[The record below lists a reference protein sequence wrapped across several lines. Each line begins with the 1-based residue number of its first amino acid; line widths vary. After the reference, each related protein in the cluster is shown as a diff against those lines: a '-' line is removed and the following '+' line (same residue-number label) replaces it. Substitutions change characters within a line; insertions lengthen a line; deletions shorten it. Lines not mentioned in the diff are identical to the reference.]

1 MPPFCVLKCWKTTSP
16 CLGGGQAAVGSAVL
30 SELRSSPLAC
40 VGSGFGPSTGFV
52 SSVLVQRGREGR
64 VCALLSFRSHF
75 PLLACSGAPGV
86 TAAGPGWVTVRVR
99 MLWVWVGPQGVPAW
113 RSKGENTL
121 LRSRLLGRET
131 QGCS

>member
-16 CLGGGQAAVGSAVL
+16 RLGGGQAAVGSVVL

-40 VGSGFGPSTGFV
+40 VGSGFGPSTEFV

-99 MLWVWVGPQGVPAW
+99 VWVGPRGVPAW
-113 RSKGENTL
+113 RSKGETTL
-121 LRSRLLGRET
+121 LQSRLLRREP